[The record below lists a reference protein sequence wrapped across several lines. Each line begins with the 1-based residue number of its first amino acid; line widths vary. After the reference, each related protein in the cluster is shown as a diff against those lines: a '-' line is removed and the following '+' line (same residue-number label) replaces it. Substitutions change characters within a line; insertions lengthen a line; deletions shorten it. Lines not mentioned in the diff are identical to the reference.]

1 MLDRGA
7 LDVENLLKIVLVLVI
22 ALLALE
28 VVGRFISILGAIS
41 PIIAIVIVVLIV
53 AYFLDY
59 I

>member
-7 LDVENLLKIVLVLVI
+7 LDVESLLKIVLVLVI

-28 VVGRFISILGAIS
+28 VVGRFISILGSIS
-41 PIIAIVIVVLIV
+41 PVIAVVIVVLIV

>member
-7 LDVENLLKIVLVLVI
+7 LDVETLLKIVLVLVI

-28 VVGRFISILGAIS
+28 VVGRFISILGSIS